1 MLLFPRG
8 HSRFSQRP
16 TASCPSPARA
26 SLCPSNHFCSP
37 RPEGRPT
44 RPLLQPPAP
53 AVRSCETRCLL
64 ASRCPA
70 KYRHQVRPDELNL
83 AAGGGGRRPL
93 PPPETPPAPLAAVA
107 EAGRGV
113 PGPKP
118 GGGAHA
124 ATPLRSGPGYAKGR
138 GGGVRASGPGCS
150 GRCLRLSAAG
160 SAAVPAAAA
169 INLRGR
175 GRTGAGP
182 GQSGYAL
189 SSARK
194 SGGRL
199 NSAVKREK

>member
-83 AAGGGGRRPL
+83 AAGGGGADLCPLQRPRPRRWL
-93 PPPETPPAPLAAVA
+93 RWRRQGGGYLVLSRAGVLTLRLLCG
-107 EAGRGV
+107 AGRGMRRAEEAASV
-113 PGPKP
+113 RPGQ
-118 GGGAHA
+118 G
-124 ATPLRSGPGYAKGR
+124 
-138 GGGVRASGPGCS
+138 
-150 GRCLRLSAAG
+150 
-160 SAAVPAAAA
+160 VPAAACGSR
-169 INLRGR
+169 LR
-175 GRTGAGP
+175 AP
-182 GQSGYAL
+182 LQSQL
-189 SSARK
+189 LLPST
-194 SGGRL
+194 
-199 NSAVKREK
+199 